1 MDSSR
6 TSTPSLDRVKMV
18 VYTKSLVQPPVM
30 GALIKQL
37 EAQQGKLEF
46 EILKDSALIR
56 GSVEK
61 TNLTVLILTLHAK
74 EELVEVLNV
83 LTQVESRIQSG
94 LLRAI
99 VLNGMNHP
107 RVMTL
112 LKSKGVSEIVDFQVS
127 IKALNHKIKN
137 ALLLVTQTFQR
148 LQNQKVRTSTVLGND
163 GNGKSSNREVSSND
177 IVWEKPTE
185 HLNDYW
191 WLPSA
196 RNLRCVMGRW
206 LIDILGPGPAVGSWE
221 ETTYERHGERGWEW
235 KIRVST
241 DPTFQ
246 PRSGRWIF
254 FGKQPEFVWQKNLW
268 AFVSKMPYLAFYAE
282 GEKDAEFVRFD
293 APAPGK
299 MRAHENSEVSR
310 AYLPKIQASLEASM
324 KLSKTEEKSDLRGNF
339 EPSSEN
345 SSVGGG
351 GFYSSSGDGASSG
364 GPSFQ
369 GGSISP
375 DEAPADWNNHTG
387 AVGFGFR
394 AKDIQVG
401 RDGPGPK
408 WRNALTPDEGIGG
421 VLGLG
426 EIQQAGLV
434 AGAKTFERPIL
445 ELFGTKRNGAPYA
458 RRLSLRVMEVTPDRA
473 GFEISSTELKSAD
486 RIVLEVEFRLG
497 DVEKKFELEWACE
510 YVEPVDG
517 GRAYAAGIFTGGNL
531 AELGAI
537 LRLVE
542 QRHIELQGFFAVAR
556 GA

>member
-6 TSTPSLDRVKMV
+6 TTPPTLDRVKMV

-30 GALIKQL
+30 AALIKQL
-37 EAQQGKLEF
+37 ELQQGKLEF
-46 EILKDSALIR
+46 EVLKDSALIR
-56 GSVEK
+56 ASVEK

-83 LTQVESRIQSG
+83 LTQVASRIQSG

-107 RVMTL
+107 RVMAL
-112 LKSKGVSEIVDFQVS
+112 LKAKGVCEIVEFNVS

-137 ALLLVTQTFQR
+137 SLLLVTQTFQR
-148 LQNQKVRTSTVLGND
+148 LQNQKVRTSTVLGTD
-163 GNGKSSNREVSSND
+163 GGGKSANREVGGND

-206 LIDILGPGPAVGSWE
+206 LIDILGPGPAIGTWE

-235 KIRVST
+235 KIRIST

-293 APAPGK
+293 ASSPGK
-299 MRAHENSEVSR
+299 MRAFENSEVSR
-310 AYLPKIQASLEASM
+310 TYLPKIQASLEASL
-324 KLSKTEEKSDLRGNF
+324 KLSKNEESSNLRGNF
-339 EPSSEN
+339 DPSPEN

-351 GFYSSSGDGASSG
+351 GGYYSSGGDSGQG

-369 GGSISP
+369 GGSVSP
-375 DEAPADWNNHTG
+375 DAPPADWNNHTG

-408 WRNALTPDEGIGG
+408 WRNALTADEEIGG
-421 VLGLG
+421 AIGLS
-426 EIQQAGLV
+426 EIEQAGLV

-445 ELFGTKRNGAPYA
+445 ELFATKKNDVAYVKRQ
-458 RRLSLRVMEVTPDRA
+458 SWRVIEVTLEQA
-473 GFEISSTELKSAD
+473 GFEISASEIKSAD

-497 DVEKKFELEWACE
+497 DVEKKFELEWSCE
-510 YVEPVDG
+510 SVQPVEEG
-517 GRAYAAGIFTGGNL
+517 SAYAAGVFTGGNL
-531 AELGAI
+531 VELEAI
-537 LRLVE
+537 LRLVD
-542 QRHIELQGFFAVAR
+542 QRHLELQGFFAVAR